1 MKIKINLLFFL
12 LLFSA
17 VIYSQNN
24 ASKITGKVLDSKGV
38 PLMGA
43 NVISSEGKT
52 VSTNLDG
59 LYTIAIDS
67 NKAILTFS
75 FTGYTTQNITVKN
88 QREINIKLSESKN
101 ELEEIVVV
109 GYGTQRKKDVTGA
122 ISSVN
127 TKEMMTVPS
136 TNVNEMLRGRVAG
149 VSVTVDSSRPGGGS
163 SILIRGQRSLSGSN
177 SPLYVVDGSPV
188 SDINDLNANDIKSIE
203 VLKDA
208 SSQAIYGARAS
219 AGVILVTTK
228 RGTAGKLQID
238 FSNTTSIQSLKKN
251 FDLMNG
257 QEWLQKRLAQ
267 VNEFRPVSELSS
279 STDPVD
285 QATILSVIGDNS
297 LISNYNSGRST
308 DWLKQLIKSAV
319 ITNTNLSLRGGNEN
333 TKISSSFNF
342 FNQDG
347 MILKSDFKR
356 TTGRVNLDQK
366 ISRTVKTGI
375 NLSYTHSEANG
386 EDGSN
391 NSTTSNDMYQKAITL
406 SPFSVPYDENGNLNR
421 YVTSDLK
428 YNPIWNSYEYSN
440 LTKTDRFLVN
450 LFAEIE
456 ILKGFKYRF
465 NSKYDIRNENET
477 SYQTRLHEF
486 GATTNGWGQLS
497 FRNDREWLVENIFTY
512 DKELNKNNR
521 FDVTFVQSANKITS
535 ETYSQSATQFLSDY
549 FGADGISNASV
560 FTKPKRNI
568 SPRQLMSFLG
578 RVRYTLFDKYILSA
592 SLRKDGSSVFGEQN
606 KWGLF
611 PSFSLAWRI
620 NEESFLR
627 NSKIVSDLKLRLS
640 YGAVG
645 NQGVGPFQSSASV
658 NEYDML
664 FGNTSSYAV
673 GLLPGN
679 SLPNPFLKWEQ
690 TTSENVG
697 LDFGFIK
704 NRITGSLEW
713 YDTRTTNLLIYKKLP
728 ANSGYSN
735 QLTNIGEVQNTGYEA
750 QVSALLVK
758 NPNFSWNVNLAYS
771 QNKNRILKID
781 GQTDANGKPIDQ
793 PSNGWFIGHS
803 INAYYQY
810 VFDGIFNS
818 TDEIANSA
826 QPSATVGSIRVQDL
840 NGDKAITTDDK
851 KIIDASPKWIG
862 SFSSTFNYKG
872 LELFFDLYTVQGV
885 IKNNSF
891 LYDYNNGGSNYGPNN
906 GIKVDY
912 WTPIGKGQEAPLPS
926 GAADT
931 YLKSLGLKDASYI
944 RLRTVSL
951 GYTFQK
957 LNFLEKAGIS
967 KFNIY
972 TSLTNFFTWSKYK
985 AFGPETSPSSY
996 PEPKIVNMGINVS
1009 F

>member
-1 MKIKINLLFFL
+1 MKKIFLFFL
-12 LLFSA
+12 LLISTLN
-17 VIYSQNN
+17 YSQTE
-24 ASKITGKVLDSKGV
+24 SIKITGKVYGSKGE
-38 PLMGA
+38 PLPGV
-43 NVISSEGKT
+43 NIISSDKK
-52 VSTNLDG
+52 SAISDMDG
-59 LYTIAIDS
+59 SYTLNVS
-67 NKAILTFS
+67 NKKIILTFT
-75 FTGYTTQNITVKN
+75 FEGFVTQKQTVGNQTEVNITLIEDK
-88 QREINIKLSESKN
+88 KM
-101 ELEEIVVV
+101 LEEVVVV

-127 TKEMMTVPS
+127 TKEMMTVPT
-136 TNVNEMLRGRVAG
+136 TNVNEMLRGRIAG
-149 VSVTVDSSRPGGGS
+149 VSVTVNSSRPGGTS
-163 SILIRGQRSLSGSN
+163 DILIRGQRSLSGSN

-228 RGTAGKLQID
+228 RGASGKLQID
-238 FSNTTSIQSLKKN
+238 FSNTTTVQSLKKN
-251 FDLMNG
+251 FDLMDG
-257 QEWLQKRLAQ
+257 QDWLQKRLAQ
-267 VNEFRPVSELSS
+267 INEFRPVSELSN

-285 QATILSVIGDNS
+285 QATILSVIGDNT
-297 LISNYNSGRST
+297 LISNYNAGKST
-308 DWLKQLIKSAV
+308 DWLKQLIKPAT

-333 TKISSSFNF
+333 TKFSSSFNY

-347 MILKSDFKR
+347 MILNSDYKR
-356 TTGRVNLDQK
+356 ITGRINFDQK
-366 ISRTVKTGI
+366 VSRTVKMGI

-406 SPFSVPYDENGNLNR
+406 SPFSVAYDDNGNLNR

-428 YNPIWNSYEYSN
+428 YNPLWNSEQYTD

-450 LFAEIE
+450 LFTEID
-456 ILKGFKYRF
+456 IVKGLKYRF
-465 NSKYDIRNENET
+465 NSKYDIRNENEE
-477 SYQTRLHEF
+477 SYQTRYHEF
-486 GATTNGWGQLS
+486 GVSTNGWGQLN
-497 FRNDREWLVENIFTY
+497 FKINKEWLVENIFTY
-512 DKELNKNNR
+512 DKKINDSNR
-521 FDVTFVQSANKITS
+521 FDVTFVQSANKLTT

-549 FGADGISNASV
+549 FGADGISNASI
-560 FTKPKRNI
+560 FTKPVRNI
-568 SPRQLMSFLG
+568 SPRQIMSFLG
-578 RVRYTLFDKYILSA
+578 RVRYTLFDKYIFSA
-592 SLRKDGSSVFGEQN
+592 SIRKDGSSVFGTEN

-611 PSFSLAWRI
+611 PSFSAAWRI
-620 NEESFLR
+620 NEESFLK
-627 NSKIVSDLKLRLS
+627 NSKTVSNLKFRLS
-640 YGAVG
+640 YGVVG
-645 NQGVGPFQSSASV
+645 NQGIGPFQSSATV

-664 FGNTSSYAV
+664 YGNTSVYSV

-690 TTSENVG
+690 TASKNVG

-704 NRITGSLEW
+704 DRITGSLEW
-713 YDTRTTNLLIYKKLP
+713 YDTRTTDLLIYKKLP
-728 ANSGYSN
+728 SNSGYSN
-735 QLTNIGEVQNTGYEA
+735 QLTNIGEVQNIGLEA
-750 QVSALLVK
+750 QVSAMLIK
-758 NPNFSWNVNLAYS
+758 NANFSWGINLAYS

-781 GQTDANGKPIDQ
+781 GQTDVNGNQIDQ

-810 VFDGIFNS
+810 VFDGIFNN
-818 TDEIANSA
+818 TTEIANSA
-826 QPSATVGSIRVQDL
+826 QPTATVGTIRVEDI
-840 NGDKAITTDDK
+840 NGDGVITTADK

-862 SFSSTFNYKG
+862 SFSTTFNYKG
-872 LELFFDLYTVQGV
+872 LELFLDFYTVQGV

-891 LYDYNNGGSNYGPNN
+891 LYDYNNGGSNYGANN

-912 WTPIGKGQEAPLPS
+912 WTPSGQGQEAPLPS
-926 GAADT
+926 GTPDT
-931 YLKSLGLKDASYI
+931 YLKSLGLHDASYI
-944 RLRTVSL
+944 RLRTISL

-957 LNFLEKAGIS
+957 VGWMGKAGIS

-972 TSLTNFFTWSKYK
+972 SSLGNFFTWTKYK

-996 PEPKIVNMGINVS
+996 PEPKTFNMGINVS